1 MDHVF
6 YVDFDNLLR
15 EYAEPVTRED
25 KLIKHKLDSIVA
37 LYDNCSVEEREFA
50 DEITL
55 EFSRIIA
62 LLKNQHRQELMEL
75 SQQYQDFGNR
85 SETLSTAYIP
95 LHRQAGDDRYEYDYE
110 VLNDFY
116 DHFKRPGDDQ
126 LSYWQIEGYEF
137 ESEED
142 RRAKVNLTMLDYC
155 NRIKTFAKKYLY
167 EIYPEDSIPRIIHN
181 EYDDDYE
188 TFEPIVFIYNNIEL
202 IIAKM
207 KTTNEEGKTIKQ
219 RLNIRSALKKMNE
232 FKQLADTDIESN
244 PNNYVQK
251 DNPFEQDGIFES
263 NESIEETFRYY
274 LQYHYKK
281 KQFTG
286 TQVSKIFNML
296 KFLWRRFYSDYENGK
311 LPKELSDAIEKD
323 DVVEDELVN
332 VYTHIAEL
340 NAFLAMMQSQ
350 SPLDKA
356 WKDLQVV
363 LDVFAVFVNCAKSN

>member
-1 MDHVF
+1 MEHIF
-6 YVDFDNLLR
+6 YVDFYNLIR

-37 LYDNCSVEEREFA
+37 LYDNCGVEEKQFA

-75 SQQYQDFGNR
+75 SQKYQKSCNR
-85 SETLSTAYIP
+85 SENLSTSYIP
-95 LHRQAGDDRYEYDYE
+95 LHRQAGDDVYEYDYE

-116 DHFKRPGDDQ
+116 DHFKREGDNQ

-167 EIYPEDSIPRIIHN
+167 EIYPENSIPRIIHG
-181 EYDDDYE
+181 EYADDYE

-232 FKQLADTDIESN
+232 FKQENEAAVNADVAEIQRPENSTMAANYDSSVSATHAVKLDWTDFDVYAPAGYHYYIEKIM
-244 PNNYVQK
+244 VELGIK
-251 DNPFEQDGIFES
+251 DLNELEQRIYETIDYCS
-263 NESIEETFRYY
+263 NEIGMAKKSNDAKKAKKYSDCRAA
-274 LQYHYKK
+274 LKKYKDFMDSK
-281 KQFTG
+281 KQ
-286 TQVSKIFNML
+286 
-296 KFLWRRFYSDYENGK
+296 
-311 LPKELSDAIEKD
+311 
-323 DVVEDELVN
+323 
-332 VYTHIAEL
+332 
-340 NAFLAMMQSQ
+340 
-350 SPLDKA
+350 KA
-356 WKDLQVV
+356 
-363 LDVFAVFVNCAKSN
+363 